1 MSQLY
6 LQAEGRTRDR
16 RLMSTAAPSLGRPR
30 RWDAAFSDDMTD
42 ADVARLLVLSP
53 FSEMNRESFPGSA
66 PLADILKND
75 TRIRRF
81 KKGEIIVREGDYGNS
96 AFMVVAGA
104 GQIVIAPALP
114 PSAVG
119 RRETKRRGIF
129 RAIAQLWSNPAES
142 EVLPKSA
149 RKGIVATMGKGGKD
163 EIHIILQDIPAVLN
177 KHKTASLEAGAFFGE
192 IAALSRIPRTVTIYA
207 RDEGTELLEVRWQ
220 GLRDLMKY
228 DPKLRVYIDRIYR
241 ERALS
246 TALAEIP
253 FMKHLSGEAK
263 QKVAAATQFETYGD
277 YEWTGKFKDMAK
289 SGALAAKEQVVAA
302 EQDYPN
308 SVVIVRTG
316 FARVTQRYGDGN
328 RTLNYL
334 GAGQVYGFEEIAHNW
349 RNPKEPVTLQYT
361 LRVMGYTHILVIPSA
376 VIEEFVL
383 PSMPKNKLP
392 PQIAKAEGTNSPF
405 AAQQAA
411 PKAKLDGVAGGAQIG
426 PDLMEFLTQNRF
438 FNGTEAMLINLD
450 RCTRCDDCV
459 RACAA
464 THDNNPRFLRHGPI
478 HENIMVAQACM
489 HCTDP
494 VCMIG
499 CPTGAIHRDSFGGQV
514 VVNPATCI
522 GCTVCANNCPYGNIR
537 MVEAR
542 DDDGE
547 ILAASDAKP
556 ILKATKCDLCVDQ
569 KGGPACERA
578 CPHDAL
584 QRLNLNTLDEFAVWL
599 RR

>member
-1 MSQLY
+1 
-6 LQAEGRTRDR
+6 
-16 RLMSTAAPSLGRPR
+16 MSTPASTLGRPR
-30 RWDAAFSDDMTD
+30 RWDAPFGEKMTD
-42 ADVARLLVLSP
+42 ADAARLHALAP
-53 FSEMNRESFPGSA
+53 FSEMNADSFPPSA
-66 PLADILKND
+66 PLRDILRFD
-75 TRIRRF
+75 TRILRF
-81 KKGEIIVREGDYGNS
+81 KRGEIIVREGDYGNS
-96 AFMVVAGA
+96 AFMVISGA
-104 GQIVIAPALP
+104 GQVVISPALP

-119 RRETKRRGIF
+119 RKESKRRGIF
-129 RAIAQLWSNPAES
+129 RAIAQLWGNEEES

-149 RKGIVATMGKGGKD
+149 RQGLVTTKSKSGKD
-163 EIHIILQDIPAVLN
+163 EIHIILQDLPAVLN
-177 KHKTASLEAGAFFGE
+177 KHRTAALEAGVFFGE
-192 IAALSRIPRTVTIYA
+192 IAALSRIPRTATIFA

-228 DPKLRVYIDRIYR
+228 DPKLRAYIDRIYR

-253 FMKHLSGEAK
+253 FMKHLGDEAK

-289 SGALAAKEQVVAA
+289 SGAPAAKEQVVAA
-302 EQDYPN
+302 EDDYPN

-316 FARVTQRYGDGN
+316 FARVTQRYGDGH

-334 GAGQVYGFEEIAHNW
+334 GAGQVYGFNEIAHNW
-349 RNPKEPVTLQYT
+349 RNPDDPSTLQYT
-361 LRVMGYTHILVIPSA
+361 LRVMGYTHILVIPAA
-376 VIEEFVL
+376 VIEEWVL
-383 PSMPKNKLP
+383 PSMPESELP
-392 PQIAKAEGTNSPF
+392 ARIVKAEGTQSPF
-405 AAQQAA
+405 AVRQAD
-411 PKAKLDGVAGGAQIG
+411 PESVKAASVTAADSTIG
-426 PDLMEFLTQNRF
+426 SNLMEFLTQNRL

-459 RACAA
+459 RACAS
-464 THDNNPRFLRHGPI
+464 THDNNPRFLRHGPVMD
-478 HENIMVAQACM
+478 NLMVAQSCM

-499 CPTGAIHRDSFGGQV
+499 CPTGAIHRDSFGGQI
-514 VVNPATCI
+514 VVNPSTCI
-522 GCTVCANNCPYGNIR
+522 GCTACANNCPYGNIR

-542 DDDGE
+542 DEDGE
-547 ILAASDAKP
+547 FLVSNDAKP
-556 ILKATKCDLCVDQ
+556 ILKATKCDLCIDQ

-584 QRLNLNTLDEFAVWL
+584 QRLNLNTLDELAGWL

>member
-1 MSQLY
+1 M
-6 LQAEGRTRDR
+6 TPI
-16 RLMSTAAPSLGRPR
+16 APSLGRPR
-30 RWDAAFSDDMTD
+30 RWDAAYSDDMTD
-42 ADVARLLVLSP
+42 DDVARLLTVTP
-53 FSEMNRESFPGSA
+53 FNEMNPESFPGSA
-66 PLADILKND
+66 PLREILKND

-81 KKGEIIVREGDYGNS
+81 KAGEIIVREGDYGNS
-96 AFMVVAGA
+96 AFLVLAGA
-104 GQIVIAPALP
+104 GQVVISPALP
-114 PSAVG
+114 PSAMG
-119 RRETKRRGIF
+119 RGVSKRRGIL
-129 RAIAQLWSNPAES
+129 RAIAQLWSNHAEP

-149 RKGIVATMGKGGKD
+149 RKGVVTATGKGEKD
-163 EIHIILQDIPAVLN
+163 EVHIILQDIPAVLD
-177 KHKTASLEAGAFFGE
+177 KHRTASLETGAFFGE
-192 IAALSRIPRTVTIYA
+192 IAALSRIPRTTSIFA
-207 RDEGTELLEVRWQ
+207 RDEGTELLEIRWQ

-228 DPKLRVYIDRIYR
+228 DSKLRTYIDRIYR

-246 TALAEIP
+246 TALSEIP
-253 FMKHLSGEAK
+253 LMKYLSDDAK
-263 QKVAAATQFETYGD
+263 KKVAAATQFETYGD
-277 YEWTGKFKDMAK
+277 YEWSGKFKDMAK
-289 SGALAAKEQVVAA
+289 SGAPAAKEQVVAA
-302 EQDYPN
+302 EEDYPN

-316 FARVTQRYGDGN
+316 FARVTQRYGDGD

-334 GAGQVYGFEEIAHNW
+334 GAGQVYGFDEIAHNW
-349 RNPKEPVTLQYT
+349 SNPGQPVTLQYS
-361 LRVMGYTHILVIPSA
+361 LRVMGYTHILVIPA
-376 VIEEFVL
+376 AIIEEFVMPSL
-383 PSMPKNKLP
+383 PADKLP
-392 PQIAKAEGTNSPF
+392 PPIVEIEGTRSPF
-405 AAQQAA
+405 ARRAET
-411 PKAKLDGVAGGAQIG
+411 PRPLTGGAAEGSQIG
-426 PDLMEFLTQNRF
+426 PEMMEFLTQNRF

-478 HENIMVAQACM
+478 HENVMVAQACM

-537 MVEAR
+537 MVETR
-542 DDDGE
+542 DDTGE

-556 ILKATKCDLCVDQ
+556 ILKATKCDLCIDQ

-584 QRLNLNTLDEFAVWL
+584 QRLNLNTLDELAAWL
-599 RR
+599 HR